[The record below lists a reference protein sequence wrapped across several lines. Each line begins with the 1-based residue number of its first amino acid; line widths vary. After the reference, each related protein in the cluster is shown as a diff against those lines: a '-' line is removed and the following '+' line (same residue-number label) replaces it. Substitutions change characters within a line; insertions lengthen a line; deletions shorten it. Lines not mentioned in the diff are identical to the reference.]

1 MPFLPKESSSR
12 WGIRFPV
19 REFPMWYPL
28 SLPVSAAWTDA
39 DPAMNPRPIEEISAS
54 QPDAVLACAVLDMME
69 NGVEGSAV

>member
-1 MPFLPKESSSR
+1 
-12 WGIRFPV
+12 
-19 REFPMWYPL
+19 MWYPL